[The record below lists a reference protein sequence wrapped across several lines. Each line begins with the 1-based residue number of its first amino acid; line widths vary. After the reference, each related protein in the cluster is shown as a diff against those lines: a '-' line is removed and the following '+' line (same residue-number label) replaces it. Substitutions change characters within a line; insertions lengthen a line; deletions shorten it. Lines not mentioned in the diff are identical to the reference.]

1 MGRYYRTES
10 GHCGKFLVALQNS
23 DDPGTLGMVEQDQQ
37 TINYYADDNHLDDIT
52 DALDKEYD
60 VLHVDEKDRK
70 YDIPQKNREIE
81 GVKAFTL
88 DTDDFNK
95 RLYAYT
101 DMLKDKYL
109 QPSEDKLTE
118 DRQYLALGRIELALR
133 IISDIKQ
140 EGYCALEADIY

>member
-70 YDIPQKNREIE
+70 YDIPQKNLEIE
-81 GVKAFTL
+81 GVDSFTL
-88 DTDDFNK
+88 DTDDFDK

-109 QPSEDKLTE
+109 QPSEDKITE

-140 EGYCALEADIY
+140 EGYCALEADLY

>member
-10 GHCGKFLVALQNS
+10 GHCGKFAVALQNS

-88 DTDDFNK
+88 DTDDFDK

-109 QPSEDKLTE
+109 KPSEDRLTE
-118 DRQYLALGRIELALR
+118 DRQYLALARIDLALR

-140 EGYCALEADIY
+140 YGYCALEADLY